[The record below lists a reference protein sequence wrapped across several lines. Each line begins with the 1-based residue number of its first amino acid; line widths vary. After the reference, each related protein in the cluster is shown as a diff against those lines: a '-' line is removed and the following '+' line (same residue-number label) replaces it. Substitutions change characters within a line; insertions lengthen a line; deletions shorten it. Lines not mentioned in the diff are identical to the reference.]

1 MRLQVRCQELRR
13 GEVQTKLP
21 TSHGWLQSCASS
33 VTQPAAAFERDASQ
47 EVAGG
52 AETFSKQCRSVV
64 FNSGSLPY
72 YFVQTFLDEGHRGC
86 HQVDGEARGRGGQ
99 GALAG
104 ARGVGD
110 ERGRLMGVPNP
121 SSSMSLIRKALY
133 CRLTCKSQA
142 VFPHVD
148 QIHTSSWQAIFKHRI
163 VLLSLDCFRRL

>member
-1 MRLQVRCQELRR
+1 M
-13 GEVQTKLP
+13 
-21 TSHGWLQSCASS
+21 
-33 VTQPAAAFERDASQ
+33 
-47 EVAGG
+47 AGG
-52 AETFSKQCRSVV
+52 AETFPKQCRSVV
-64 FNSGSLPY
+64 FISGSSPY
-72 YFVQTFLDEGHRGC
+72 YFAQTFLDEGHRGC

-110 ERGRLMGVPNP
+110 ERGRLTGVPNP

-148 QIHTSSWQAIFKHRI
+148 QIHTSSWQAIFKHWILCSYLLI
-163 VLLSLDCFRRL
+163 VFFDCERGSHSCALCASGRARRPSPSRPSPSSWP